1 MKKLRFLS
9 LLTAI
14 SVLYFTPLNS
24 MSASADTVPAD
35 SSTSSIAMGV
45 PTSTSTSL
53 PAVMPAAHSSGP
65 NSYLTITDS
74 PKQTSTWPSCLYD
87 QQTYCHE
94 AISITDG
101 SGVERAWKS
110 VMGAPQP
117 YSNCHGNGGN
127 NSYDSQANNPPCD
140 LLGVDWMEIQLTG
153 NLTKND
159 LVNTYHWKVRTGKI
173 EPDVLMLGDTQ
184 KTIVGGNANVGWTL
198 EIWAKPAIKAYL
210 DGCFSASVCPDTSVA
225 TSAPV
230 SLAGYAKMLV
240 VNQSGPTMSS
250 VSSESLRTALRGA
263 FISTNGMSQSW
274 KFSADTFF
282 VTAVSPHFLPPDTT
296 GKSEV
301 TPGYVKVFLPESYI
315 TLDRGY
321 KDLSMVTP
329 ERVKL
334 SVSGANATAKVT
346 KVDGGILVDTGVEHF
361 SAPNP
366 EMMVLKATEAAVTT
380 PAVSTPATVAPTAS
394 VVVAQLKKG
403 ASKALSAIAKTKA
416 AQKPKWSASGACRI
430 VGTKVVAAKK
440 AGTCKVTLRV
450 LNAKKKYVVQTTK
463 TFRVS

>member
-1 MKKLRFLS
+1 MRKTNFIS
-9 LLTAI
+9 LLTAV
-14 SVLYFTPLNS
+14 SLLSFVTFNS
-24 MSASADTVPAD
+24 ISASAGAIPDD
-35 SSTSSIAMGV
+35 SPFLSTT
-45 PTSTSTSL
+45 TSSL
-53 PAVMPAAHSSGP
+53 PAVMPAAHSVGP
-65 NSYLTITDS
+65 NSYLTIADS
-74 PKQTSTWPSCLYD
+74 PKQTSSWPSCLYD

-140 LLGVDWMEIQLTG
+140 LLGIDWMEIQLTG
-153 NLTKND
+153 SFTKND

-173 EPDVLMLGDTQ
+173 APDVLMLGDTQ

-210 DGCFSASVCPDTSVA
+210 DGCFSASTCTDTSVA

-240 VNQSGPTMSS
+240 VNQSGPTVSS
-250 VSSESLRTALRGA
+250 VSSESLRAALRGA

-282 VTAVSPHFLPPDTT
+282 VTAVSPHFLPPDAT

-301 TPGYVKVFLPESYI
+301 TPGFVKVFLPESYI

-321 KDLSMVTP
+321 KDLSMVTTD
-329 ERVKL
+329 RVKL
-334 SVSGANATAKVT
+334 TVSGENATAKVT

-366 EMMVLKATEAAVTT
+366 EMMVLKASDTSVTGVT
-380 PAVSTPATVAPTAS
+380 KPAVVLSKLS
-394 VVVAQLKKG
+394 KG
-403 ASKALSAIAKTKA
+403 ASKTLSSIAKTTKS
-416 AQKPKWSASGACRI
+416 QKPKWTASGPCKI
-430 VGTKVVAAKK
+430 VGTKLVALKK
-440 AGTCKVTLRV
+440 SGTCKVTLRV
-450 LNAKKKYVVQTTK
+450 LNAKKKYVVKTTK
-463 TFRVS
+463 SFKVS

>member
-1 MKKLRFLS
+1 MRKTNFIS
-9 LLTAI
+9 LLTAF
-14 SVLYFTPLNS
+14 SLLSFVTFNS
-24 MSASADTVPAD
+24 ISASAGAIPND
-35 SSTSSIAMGV
+35 SPFLSTTTSI
-45 PTSTSTSL
+45 L
-53 PAVMPAAHSSGP
+53 PAVMPEAHSSGP
-65 NSYLTITDS
+65 NSYLTIADS
-74 PKQTSTWPSCLYD
+74 PKQDSSWPSCLYD
-87 QQTYCHE
+87 QQTYCYE

-117 YSNCHGNGGN
+117 FSNCHGKGAKDP
-127 NSYDSQANNPPCD
+127 YDSQANNPPCD
-140 LLGVDWMEIQLTG
+140 LLGADWMEIQLTG
-153 NLTKND
+153 GFTKND
-159 LVNTYHWKVRTGKI
+159 LVNMYYWKVRTGKI
-173 EPDVLMLGDTQ
+173 APDVLMLGDTQ

-210 DGCFSASVCPDTSVA
+210 DGCFSASTCPDTSVA

-250 VSSESLRTALRGA
+250 VSSESLRAALRGA

-282 VTAVSPHFLPPDTT
+282 VTAVSPHFLPPDAT

-321 KDLSMVTP
+321 KDLSMVTTD
-329 ERVKL
+329 RVKL
-334 SVSGANATAKVT
+334 TVSGENATAKVT

-366 EMMVLKATEAAVTT
+366 EMMVLKASDASVAVVTK
-380 PAVSTPATVAPTAS
+380 PAVVLSK
-394 VVVAQLKKG
+394 LRKG
-403 ASKALSAIAKTKA
+403 ASKTLSSIAKTTKT
-416 AQKPKWSASGACRI
+416 QKPKWTASGPCRI
-430 VGTKVVAAKK
+430 VGTKLVALKK
-440 AGTCKVTLRV
+440 SGTCKVTLRV
-450 LNAKKKYVVQTTK
+450 LNAKKKYVVKMTK
-463 TFRVS
+463 SFKVS

>member
-14 SVLYFTPLNS
+14 SILYFTPLNS
-24 MSASADTVPAD
+24 MSASADTVPAN
-35 SSTSSIAMGV
+35 S
-45 PTSTSTSL
+45 STSTSL

-74 PKQTSTWPSCLYD
+74 PKQTSSWPSCVYD

-153 NLTKND
+153 SLTKND

-210 DGCFSASVCPDTSVA
+210 DGCFSATTCPDTSIA

-250 VSSESLRTALRGA
+250 VSSESLRAALRGA

-296 GKSEV
+296 GKSEL
-301 TPGYVKVFLPESYI
+301 TPGYVKVFLPEPYI

-366 EMMVLKATEAAVTT
+366 EMMVLKATDAAAVTAVVTT
-380 PAVSTPATVAPTAS
+380 PTVASP
-394 VVVAQLKKG
+394 VVPVVARFKKG
-403 ASKALSAIAKTKA
+403 ASKALSTIAKTKA
-416 AQKPKWSASGACRI
+416 AQKPKWSASGACKI
-430 VGTKVVAAKK
+430 SGTKVVAAKK

-463 TFRVS
+463 TFTVS